1 MSVVSLLLENAM
13 KRRASVCQLG
23 LIGLIGL
30 AGCSGDAPV
39 VESPTA
45 AVMEKGAENAAV
57 TFVSMKVPNMV

>member
-1 MSVVSLLLENAM
+1 M

-30 AGCSGDAPV
+30 TGCSGDVPV
-39 VESPTA
+39 VESTTTA
-45 AVMEKGAENAAV
+45 TVMEEGAENAAV